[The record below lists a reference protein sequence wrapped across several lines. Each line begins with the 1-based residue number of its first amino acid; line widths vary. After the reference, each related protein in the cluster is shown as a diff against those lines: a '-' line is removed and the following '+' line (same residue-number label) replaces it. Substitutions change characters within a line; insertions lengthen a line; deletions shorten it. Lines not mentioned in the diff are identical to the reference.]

1 MLTYIATNTTNG
13 KFYIGS
19 TRNFEKRKKSH
30 LDSKHN
36 YPFQNSLRND
46 PSSFIWQVFEDE
58 CDYPILEQA
67 LLDQWFGVEQ
77 CYNLNPNAS
86 HPPSCKG
93 RILSVETK
101 EKIGRAHRGKITP
114 ESTKK
119 AVSLSNKT
127 RKLSPETLKK
137 KSEGASGVN
146 NPFFGKRH
154 TEETRKT
161 LSEKRKGKKWW
172 YNPDSGE
179 SKMSKESPGTEW
191 LRGRSSPKKGT

>member
-1 MLTYIATNTTNG
+1 MLTYIATNITNG

-19 TRNFEKRKKSH
+19 TKNFEKRKKGHSG
-30 LDSKHN
+30 SRHN
-36 YPFQNSLRND
+36 YPFQNSLRKD
-46 PSSFIWQVFEDE
+46 PSSFTWQVFEDE
-58 CDYPILEQA
+58 CDDPILEQA

-93 RILSVETK
+93 RFLSEETRK
-101 EKIGRAHRGKITP
+101 KIGRAHKGKITP

-137 KSEGASGVN
+137 KSDAASGAN

-154 TEETRKT
+154 TEETRKAMSDT
-161 LSEKRKGKKWW
+161 RKGKKWW
-172 YNPDSGE
+172 YNPDTEE
-179 SKMSKESPGTEW
+179 SKMSKESPGSGW
-191 LRGRSSPKKGT
+191 HRGRSSPKKDT